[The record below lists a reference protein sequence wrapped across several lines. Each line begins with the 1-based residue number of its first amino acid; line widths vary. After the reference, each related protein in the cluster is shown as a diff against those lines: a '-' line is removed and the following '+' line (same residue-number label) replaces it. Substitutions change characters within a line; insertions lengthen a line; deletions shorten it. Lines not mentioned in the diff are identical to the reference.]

1 MAGEENSS
9 NVDALYMGLILSLE
23 ASAMQSLGKMM
34 NPLSGK
40 IEKDLRQARMTIDML
55 DMLEKK
61 TAGNL
66 SADEENLTK
75 RILYQLRMNYLDEI
89 NAEKSKPADNKDK
102 EGGESAEEPAEEK
115 EDQKDSPGSS

>member
-1 MAGEENSS
+1 MANQENAS
-9 NVDALYMGLILSLE
+9 NVDALFMGLILSLE

-40 IEKDLRQARMTIDML
+40 IEKDLRQAKMTIDML

-66 SADEENLTK
+66 SQDEENFTK

-89 NAEKSKPADNKDK
+89 NAEKSQTADKKDK
-102 EGGESAEEPAEEK
+102 EGGESEEK
-115 EDQKDSPGSS
+115 PPDERNEKNGSPEAS